1 MSIPRRDAL
10 KLLSAGAGA
19 GALGSFP
26 LPGRAQANRTLDIS
40 LLGFQLGIHVPG
52 TAGVIEGIPAISGYA
67 PPKITRIDQIR
78 TLTTNL
84 VAGSTEFG
92 ADGPTGIFSAD
103 EQGSD
108 VKIIAFFYRNTDLVF
123 VANTDKVK
131 SYKDL
136 EKSENVVA
144 VNGKGDITQV
154 MLIGPLLK
162 NKVDLNKVTF
172 VEIGGS
178 GGRMRAL
185 ISGRVA
191 AVPIH
196 FDQAAEVQQQ
206 GPFKVLFE
214 PWHFYKTWVNEVWA
228 VKGSWLKSKE
238 NQRAAVDV
246 IKATTL
252 GFRRAN
258 RDFNWYLQMYRKYA
272 TIPDAKE
279 ATEATLRPLWSRLAT
294 EIRAWP
300 DYNIVSARDFRELLP
315 LYKAAGDITGAIK
328 IEQVIDT
335 AYSEQAMKELG
346 KQGL

>member
-1 MSIPRRDAL
+1 MTIPRRQAL

-19 GALGSFP
+19 GVLGGFP
-26 LPGRAQANRTLDIS
+26 LAGTAQAARTLDIS

-52 TAGVIEGIPAISGYA
+52 VAGVIEGIPAMSGYG

-84 VAGSTEFG
+84 VAGSTELG
-92 ADGPTGIFSAD
+92 DDGPTGIFAAD

-108 VKIIAFFYRNTDLVF
+108 LKIISFLYRNTDLVF

-136 EKSENVVA
+136 EKPENVVA

-185 ISGRVA
+185 LSGRVA

-196 FDQAAEVQQQ
+196 FDQAAEVGRQ
-206 GPFKVLFE
+206 GPFKVLFQ
-214 PWHFYKTWVNEVWA
+214 PWTFYKTWVNEIWVA
-228 VKGSWLKSKE
+228 KGSWLKNKE
-238 NQRAAVDV
+238 NARAAVDV

-272 TIPDAKE
+272 TLPDAKD
-279 ATEATLRPLWSRLAT
+279 ATEATLRPLWSRLST

-300 DYNIVSARDFRELLP
+300 DYNVVSARDFRELMP
-315 LYKAAGDITGAIK
+315 LYKAVGDITGSARVD
-328 IEQVIDT
+328 QVVDT
-335 AYSEQAMKELG
+335 SYAEQAMKELG